1 MVRKLIKLRIRV
13 LNREKWYKLIRIEDY
28 WLIIE

>member
-1 MVRKLIKLRIRV
+1 MVRKLIKLGIRV